1 MAMGPGRQ
9 KTAADCAQR
18 VCGTVVCSIDAFFL
32 HFFGTS
38 YLKLV
43 PIRVI
48 ITTNIAAGQED
59 YFMTANHENRTGS
72 VPSPEKVK
80 EDAIIRRVSLVGIVG
95 NIALSAF
102 KLFAGIAGNSGAMV
116 SDAVHSLSDVFATFI
131 AFLGVRLSKKAAD
144 KEHPYGHERFECVA
158 SLLLGVILLIT
169 GLGIGKAG
177 LEKIFAGSYRTLAIP
192 SVIALVAAIVS
203 IGLKEAMYWYTRHY
217 AKVLNSPAFL
227 ADAWHHRSDAF
238 SSVGSMIGIGG
249 AMLGFPVMDSAASV
263 VICLFIL
270 KVSYDILKDALVK
283 MLDTSCGEDYEKAL
297 MAYIAAQ
304 KDVVQVDMLH
314 SRMFGNKTYIELELQ
329 VDGNLPLWEAHAIAE
344 RVHDSVEA
352 HFLEIKHI
360 TIHLNPS
367 TL

>member
-1 MAMGPGRQ
+1 M
-9 KTAADCAQR
+9 
-18 VCGTVVCSIDAFFL
+18 
-32 HFFGTS
+32 
-38 YLKLV
+38 
-43 PIRVI
+43 
-48 ITTNIAAGQED
+48 TTNKEHRTEGGPSKAGI
-59 YFMTANHENRTGS
+59 NEN
-72 VPSPEKVK
+72 
-80 EDAIIRRVSLVGIVG
+80 AIIQRISLVGIVG
-95 NIALSAF
+95 NVALSAF

-144 KEHPYGHERFECVA
+144 REHPYGHERFECVA

-169 GLGIGKAG
+169 GFGIGKAG
-177 LEKIFAGSYRTLAIP
+177 LEKIFAGSYETLAIP

-203 IGLKEAMYWYTRHY
+203 IVSKEAMYWYTRHY
-217 AKVLNSPAFL
+217 AKILNSPAFM

-238 SSVGSMIGIGG
+238 SSIGSLTGIAG
-249 AMLGFPVMDSAASV
+249 AMLGFPIMDSIASV

-270 KVSYDILKDALVK
+270 KVSYDILKDAIAK

-297 MAYIAAQ
+297 TAYIAAQ
-304 KDVVQVDMLH
+304 KDVVRVDMLH

-329 VDGNLPLWEAHAIAE
+329 VDGDLPLREAHAIAE
-344 RVHDSVEA
+344 RIHDNVEA